1 MPSVYM
7 DLHCSR
13 LNLKRAQT
21 AEEHAI
27 HHDLGKF
34 EPADLASLKGIH
46 ICLLHPSAT
55 LPTAALSI
63 RHMKV
68 KHMSRYPKPGWLQT
82 QELRA

>member
-1 MPSVYM
+1 M
-7 DLHCSR
+7 DLHGSS
-13 LNLKRAQT
+13 LTLKRTQT

-34 EPADLASLKGIH
+34 EPAGLASLKGIH
-46 ICLLHPSAT
+46 LCLLHPSAT

-63 RHMKV
+63 RHNNV
-68 KHMSRYPKPGWLQT
+68 KHMSCYPKPGWLQT